1 MARSSILEY
10 LENFRLHAAEPA
22 YVFRRGYRVQ
32 RWSYG
37 EVLQNAY
44 RFAHAIEARGIGRG
58 AKVVIWG
65 ENCAEWIV
73 AFFGCLLRG
82 AIVVPIDKIA
92 APDFAARVAQQ
103 VDAKLCVGSAQNTI
117 PGVAHFDLET
127 LREQLVKVSDAPLVV
142 AGVGR
147 DDIVQIVFTSG
158 TTAEPR
164 GVVIT
169 HGNILANLEPLERE
183 IGNYLKYERVFHPL
197 RFLNLLPLSHVFGQF
212 LGIFLPQM
220 LAATVLFQ
228 DTLNPTEVIRAIKTE
243 RVSVVVAVPRLMES
257 LKEKLERDIEAAG
270 KTDWFHR
277 QFEAARDEKFVKR
290 WWRFRRIHN
299 QFGWKFWA
307 FISGGAA
314 LDAETE
320 EFWRRLSFVVI
331 QGYGLTE
338 TTSLISLNH
347 PFHTGKRSIGKV
359 MEGREMKLDENG
371 EILVRGANVAAGYWQ
386 NHELKPV
393 LGEDGWFRTGDLG
406 ALDAEGNLY
415 FKGRK
420 KNVIVTREGMN
431 IYPEDL
437 EAVLRQQPEVR
448 DCVVV
453 GLEQGGNAEPIAAL
467 LLRNAADEAEVVARA
482 NQHLAEFQRIR
493 RWVTW
498 PEEDFPR
505 TPTQKPKIGVIQQA
519 IKEKFSSA
527 AAVAPA
533 QGGLGDLISRITGRS
548 TGVLDPDAK
557 LEGDL
562 NLSSMDRVELMSA
575 LEDRYQVDLSEANFA
590 QVSTVADLERMLH
603 QPQRAQ
609 QSGYHYPRWAQR
621 WPVTWIRNFFYYLLS
636 LPATLIMAHP
646 KIVGRENLEGV
657 EGPVLITCN
666 HITYIDVGFVLIAM
680 PARIRNR
687 LAVGM
692 LGERLWGMWRPP
704 ASMNVLARWWQ
715 QAGYYLVVALFNV
728 FPLPQQSG
736 VRESFAFAGES
747 VDRGYSVVVFPE
759 GRRTP
764 DGKPS
769 PFRSGV
775 GLLAQRLGIP
785 VVSLRID
792 GLFDM
797 KLSGRKIARRGEL
810 KVHDWQAF
818 TVLSRN
824 SRGRNYQP
832 IRTRHL
838 DFVMR
843 LLAPCYG
850 EVIRISVL
858 LVVRNSGLLNRRP
871 ECCSPAAEGN
881 ECAMRS

>member
-10 LENFRLHAAEPA
+10 LDNFRLHAGESA

-37 EVLQNAY
+37 EVLQNAF
-44 RFAHAIEARGIGRG
+44 RFSRALEGRGIGKG
-58 AKVVIWG
+58 DKVLIWG
-65 ENCAEWIV
+65 ENCAEWVV
-73 AFFGCLLRG
+73 AFFGSLLRG

-92 APDFAARVAQQ
+92 APDFSARVAQQ
-103 VDAKLCVGSAQNTI
+103 VDAKLCVGSMHNAI
-117 PGVAHFDLET
+117 AGVAHLELEM
-127 LREQLVKVSDAPLVV
+127 LRERLAGLSGAPVLAQGV
-142 AGVGR
+142 AR

-169 HGNILANLEPLERE
+169 HGNVLANLEPLERQ
-183 IGNYLKYERVFHPL
+183 IGEYLKYERIFHPL

-212 LGIFLPQM
+212 LGIFLPQL
-220 LAATVLFQ
+220 LAGTVLFQ
-228 DTLNPTEVIRAIKTE
+228 DTLNPSEVRRTIKSE

-257 LKEKLERDIEAAG
+257 LKDKIERDLESGGEA
-270 KTDWFHR
+270 DWFR
-277 QFEAARDEKFVKR
+277 KQFEAAKDKHFVKR
-290 WWRFRRIHN
+290 WWRFRKIHD

-314 LDAETE
+314 LDADTE

-347 PFHTGKRSIGKV
+347 PFRTGRRSIGKV
-359 MEGREMKLDENG
+359 LEGREMKLDGNG

-386 NHELKPV
+386 GKELKPV

-406 ALDAEGNLY
+406 ALDEEGNLY

-420 KNVIVTREGMN
+420 KNVIVTPEGMN
-431 IYPEDL
+431 IYPDDL

-453 GLEQGGNAEPIAAL
+453 GVEQGGNAEAVAAL
-467 LLRNAADEAEVVARA
+467 LLHDAADAAAAIARA
-482 NQHLAEFQRIR
+482 NQKLAEYQQIR
-493 RWVTW
+493 RWLVW
-498 PEEDFPR
+498 PDQDFPR
-505 TPTQKPKIGVIQQA
+505 TPTQKPMLNLIQQA
-519 IKEKFSSA
+519 VQQKCSPA
-527 AAVAPA
+527 AATAPA
-533 QGGLGDLISRITGRS
+533 QGGLADLITRITGRTS
-548 TGVLDPDAK
+548 GALASDAK
-557 LEGDL
+557 LEDDL

-590 QVSTVADLERMLH
+590 QVSTVNDLERILH
-603 QPQRAQ
+603 EPQRGQ
-609 QSGYHYPRWAQR
+609 QSGYHYPRWTQR
-621 WPVTWIRNFFYYLLS
+621 WPVTWIRSFFYYLLS

-646 KIVGRENLEGV
+646 RIVGRENLEGLDS
-657 EGPVLITCN
+657 PILITCN
-666 HITYIDVGFVLIAM
+666 HVTYVDVGFVLIAM
-680 PARIRNR
+680 PPHIRHR

-704 ASMNVLARWWQ
+704 TSMNVFARWWQ

-764 DGKPS
+764 DGEPS
-769 PFRSGV
+769 PFRLGV
-775 GLLAQRLGIP
+775 GMLAQRLNIP
-785 VVSLRID
+785 VVPIRID

-797 KLSGRKIARRGEL
+797 KKSDRKIARTGEL
-810 KVHDWQAF
+810 KVLIGKPLRF
-818 TVLSRN
+818 TPETSAEEIT
-824 SRGRNYQP
+824 S
-832 IRTRHL
+832 
-838 DFVMR
+838 
-843 LLAPCYG
+843 LL
-850 EVIRISVL
+850 ENITWSL
-858 LVVRNSGLLNRRP
+858 
-871 ECCSPAAEGN
+871 
-881 ECAMRS
+881 

>member
-1 MARSSILEY
+1 MARASILEY
-10 LENFRLHAAEPA
+10 LDNFRRHAGEAA

-37 EVLQNAY
+37 EVLHGTY
-44 RFAHAIEARGIGRG
+44 RFSRALEARGIGKG
-58 AKVVIWG
+58 DKVLLWG
-65 ENCAEWIV
+65 ENCAEWV
-73 AFFGCLLRG
+73 EVFFGCLLRG
-82 AIVVPIDKIA
+82 VIVVPIDQIA
-92 APDFAARVAQQ
+92 TSDFAARVSQQ
-103 VDAKLCVGSAQNTI
+103 VDAKLCVGSLHRAV
-117 PGVAHFDLET
+117 PGSAHVELDN
-127 LREQLVKVSDAPLVV
+127 LREELAEYSDSPVPF
-142 AGVGR
+142 AGITR
-147 DDIVQIVFTSG
+147 NDIVEIVFTSG

-169 HGNILANLEPLERE
+169 HGNILANLEPLERQISE
-183 IGNYLKYERVFHPL
+183 YLKYERIFHPL

-212 LGIFLPQM
+212 LGIFLPQ
-220 LAATVLFQ
+220 LVGATVLFQ
-228 DTLNPTEVIRAIKTE
+228 DTLNPSEVMRTIKSE
-243 RVSVVVAVPRLMES
+243 QVSVVVAVPRLMES
-257 LKEKLERDIEAAG
+257 LKDKIERDMEAAG
-270 KTDWFHR
+270 KADWFR
-277 QFEAARDEKFVKR
+277 KQFEAARGLHFTKR
-290 WWRFRRIHN
+290 WWRFRKIHN

-314 LDAETE
+314 LGAETE

-347 PFHTGKRSIGKV
+347 PFHAGKRSIGKV
-359 MEGREMKLDENG
+359 LEGREMKLDETG

-386 NHELKPV
+386 GKELKPV
-393 LGEDGWFRTGDLG
+393 LAADGWFRTGDLG
-406 ALDAEGNLY
+406 ALDDEGNLY

-420 KNVIVTREGMN
+420 KNIIVTREGMN

-437 EAVLRQQPEVR
+437 EVVLREQPEVR

-453 GLEQGGNAEPIAAL
+453 GLDQSGNAEPVAAL
-467 LLRNAADEAEVVARA
+467 LLRDAAANAAAVVARA
-482 NQHLAEFQRIR
+482 NQHLAEFQHLR
-493 RWVTW
+493 RWLVW
-498 PEEDFPR
+498 PDQDFPR
-505 TPTQKPKIGVIQQA
+505 TPTQKPKLKLIQEAVQ
-519 IKEKFSSA
+519 KQFS
-527 AAVAPA
+527 VGTPA
-533 QGGLGDLISRITGRS
+533 LPRGGLAELISRITGRA
-548 TGVLDPDAK
+548 TGALASDSK

-590 QVSTVADLERMLH
+590 QVSTVGELERLLH
-603 QPQRAQ
+603 EPQRAQ

-646 KIVGRENLEGV
+646 KIVGREHLEGV

-666 HITYIDVGFVLIAM
+666 HVTYIDVGFVLVAM
-680 PARIRNR
+680 PPRIRHK

-704 ASMNVLARWWQ
+704 ASMNFFARLWQ

-747 VDRGYSVVVFPE
+747 ADRGYSVVVFPE
-759 GRRTP
+759 GRRTQ

-775 GLLAQRLGIP
+775 GMLAQKLEIP
-785 VVSLRID
+785 VVPIRID
-792 GLFDM
+792 GLFEM
-797 KLSGRKIARRGEL
+797 KMSGRKIARKGEL
-810 KVHDWQAF
+810 KVLIGKPLRFDPATSAEEITHQ
-818 TVLSRN
+818 L
-824 SRGRNYQP
+824 Q
-832 IRTRHL
+832 
-838 DFVMR
+838 
-843 LLAPCYG
+843 
-850 EVIRISVL
+850 SVTW
-858 LVVRNSGLLNRRP
+858 GL
-871 ECCSPAAEGN
+871 
-881 ECAMRS
+881 